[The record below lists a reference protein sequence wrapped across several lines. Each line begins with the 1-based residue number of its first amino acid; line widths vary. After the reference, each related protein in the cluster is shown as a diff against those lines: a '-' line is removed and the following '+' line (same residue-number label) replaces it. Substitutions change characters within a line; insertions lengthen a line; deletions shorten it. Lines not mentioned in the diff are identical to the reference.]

1 MRPPALALSDNG
13 RDAPPGRPLRRPNP
27 SGSHDRQWEESMRRA
42 LSIAALASMALLA
55 TPAPE
60 AAAQEKK
67 VRLNMGGAFPSS
79 MAMLGPAQLY
89 FADRVKKISGGTL
102 EFKFFEPGAL
112 VPASQ
117 YFDAVSAGNL
127 DSAFTGLG
135 FFTGKEVAL
144 ALFSSVPFGPE
155 MGEYLGWMRYGGGDQ
170 LMQELTRKYNI
181 ESMLCSTIAPEA
193 TPSGRCWRVDRD
205 LPDRAAHFH
214 PDPGTL
220 RLLRSPG

>member
-1 MRPPALALSDNG
+1 MRKAFVSAAGVALA
-13 RDAPPGRPLRRPNP
+13 
-27 SGSHDRQWEESMRRA
+27 A
-42 LSIAALASMALLA
+42 LVALGGGQ
-55 TPAPE
+55 

-89 FADRVKKISGGTL
+89 FADRVKKISGGTI

-127 DSAFTGLG
+127 DAAFTGLG

-155 MGEYLGWMRYGGGDQ
+155 MGE
-170 LMQELTRKYNI
+170 
-181 ESMLCSTIAPEA
+181 
-193 TPSGRCWRVDRD
+193 
-205 LPDRAAHFH
+205 
-214 PDPGTL
+214 
-220 RLLRSPG
+220 